1 MLSETGCAL
10 LTIITKTGDIMEE
23 RQKLLKIAMER
34 LEKDRKEKNFP
45 ELPFSENTLQC
56 MRIICFLDS
65 LDTPRHRCKP
75 SLNNNTFKPR
85 ALQVV

>member
-1 MLSETGCAL
+1 MLSETGYAL

-34 LEKDRKEKNFP
+34 LEKDRKEKNFS
-45 ELPFSENTLQC
+45 ELPLSENTLRC

-75 SLNNNTFKPR
+75 FSHNSIF
-85 ALQVV
+85 